1 MVIREDHQEYPMQ
14 AIHNPHFFECTIETK
29 EINNY
34 QLRIK
39 EGGQER
45 VIYDPYAFRPG
56 RLTEFDLHLFGEGNH
71 HRIYEKLGAHTLEID
86 NIKGVYFAVWAPNAR
101 NVSILGNFNQW
112 DGRKHQMRRGVT
124 GIWELFIPS
133 LGIGEHYK
141 YEIKNN
147 KGHIY
152 EKSDP
157 YGFQQEVRPR
167 TASIVS
173 DLNSYSWQD
182 YQWMEK
188 RRHTDPLTQP
198 ISVYEIHLGC
208 WLHPTSDKPPKLPNE
223 EVETVLPVSE
233 LNTAAPFL

>member
-1 MVIREDHQEYPMQ
+1 
-14 AIHNPHFFECTIETK
+14 
-29 EINNY
+29 
-34 QLRIK
+34 
-39 EGGQER
+39 
-45 VIYDPYAFRPG
+45 
-56 RLTEFDLHLFGEGNH
+56 
-71 HRIYEKLGAHTLEID
+71 
-86 NIKGVYFAVWAPNAR
+86 
-101 NVSILGNFNQW
+101 
-112 DGRKHQMRRGVT
+112 MRRGVT

-198 ISVYEIHLGC
+198 ISVYEIHLGS
-208 WLHPTSDKPPKLPNE
+208 WLHATSDKPPKLANE

-233 LNTAAPFL
+233 LNTAARFL